1 MLDDKLLL
9 LKFKCGS
16 PDALRR
22 IYEKYKDELLA
33 LAIALSNDRAA
44 AEDALH
50 DVFVSFAQYAEKLRL
65 RTSLKSYLSSCI
77 ANRVRN
83 LKHAKS
89 QKIVQ
94 VCHVESFSN
103 DCDGPERLAM
113 SAELYR
119 RMEQAMA
126 ELPYDQREV
135 IILHLQSGMRF
146 RAIAAAQ
153 GVSTR
158 GRQARTLRGAVS
170 DPQVRAMRV
179 RDVSRTRNTAK
190 ARLRLWV
197 QCPRRRWAVS

>member
-1 MLDDKLLL
+1 MLEDKLLL
-9 LKFKCGS
+9 LKFKHGS

-33 LAIALSNDRAA
+33 LAVTLSNNRAT

-50 DVFVSFAQYAEKLRL
+50 DVFVSFAQYAKKIRL

-89 QKIVQ
+89 QITQPV
-94 VCHVESFSN
+94 HVEYIGK
-103 DCDGPERLAM
+103 DCDRPDRQAI

-119 RMEQAMA
+119 QIEQAM
-126 ELPYDQREV
+126 EQLPYDQREV

-146 RAIAAAQ
+146 RTIAESLNISINTIQ
-153 GVSTR
+153 SRYRYGLDK
-158 GRQARTLRGAVS
+158 LRSLLEIEVE
-170 DPQVRAMRV
+170 
-179 RDVSRTRNTAK
+179 K
-190 ARLRLWV
+190 
-197 QCPRRRWAVS
+197 